1 MSDDPNENEGEP
13 LDPRIREQL
22 RTQERELKEAKSQI
36 RTSELRAIYSE
47 LGIPDA
53 GAGKLF
59 RDTYPGEAT
68 VDAVRTAAGGYGD
81 AVLPPVI
88 NDTRQDDLDALRR
101 IQNASDPTGS
111 PEAQDIL
118 AATLAK
124 LHAAVNDRSKDPS
137 DQLAEF
143 DRIMDS
149 AEVQALRHQPV
160 NFN

>member
-1 MSDDPNENEGEP
+1 MSDDPTLNDDGTPREP

-22 RTQERELKEAKSQI
+22 RQQEQTIKDQDARI
-36 RTSELRAIYSE
+36 RASDLRAIYAE
-47 LGIPDA
+47 LGIPDT

-68 VDAVRTAAGGYGD
+68 IEAVRAAAGGYGD
-81 AVLPPVI
+81 AVLPTTVI
-88 NDTRQDDLDALRR
+88 DDSRQADLDALRR
-101 IQNASDPTGS
+101 MGNASDPTGS

-124 LHAAVNDRSKDPS
+124 LEAAVSPRGGDPV

-143 DRIMDS
+143 D
-149 AEVQALRHQPV
+149 
-160 NFN
+160 